1 MVAILEKRGLRLLI
15 SQSVSDYRKKIY
27 KRGGFFKK
35 IKKITADSQRQ
46 SYILACQ
53 ALATCVNLDP
63 FYDDEL
69 YQLDHRYIQILLRKG
84 LGGGVI
90 PWGIH

>member
-1 MVAILEKRGLRLLI
+1 MVVILGKRGLSLLI
-15 SQSVSDYRKKIY
+15 SQSVSDYRKKFI
-27 KRGGFFKK
+27 KEGDFSKK
-35 IKKITADSQRQ
+35 IEKITADSQRQ

-53 ALATCVNLDP
+53 ALATCVNLGP

-84 LGGGVI
+84 RGGI
-90 PWGIH
+90 YPWGIR